1 MQDIVEKNLIELEE
15 ISYKI
20 SDLINKSKFED
31 IPELDKRRNSIIE
44 VIYKS
49 NTKDYSDRILKLIL
63 NQNLQNIK
71 DDRITLKKEKINQ
84 KKYLNRILAYKK

>member
-20 SDLINKSKFED
+20 SDLINNSKFED
-31 IPELDKRRNSIIE
+31 IPKLDKRRNSIIE

-49 NTKDYSDRILKLIL
+49 NTKDYSDRILKLI

-71 DDRITLKKEKINQ
+71 DTESQIKNKKINQ
-84 KKYLNRILAYKK
+84 NKYLNRILAYKK

>member
-20 SDLINKSKFED
+20 SDLINNSKFED
-31 IPELDKRRNSIIE
+31 IPKLDKRRNSIIE

-49 NTKDYSDRILKLIL
+49 NTKDYSDRILKLI

-71 DDRITLKKEKINQ
+71 DTEFHLKNQ
-84 KKYLNRILAYKK
+84 KLNQNKYLNRILAYKK

>member
-20 SDLINKSKFED
+20 SDLINKSKFEA
-31 IPELDKRRNSIIE
+31 IPKLDKRRNAIIE

-49 NTKDYSDRILKLIL
+49 NTKDYSDRILKLI

-71 DDRITLKKEKINQ
+71 DTETHLKKQKFNQ
-84 KKYLNRILAYKK
+84 NKYLNRILAYKK

>member
-1 MQDIVEKNLIELEE
+1 MQDMVEKNLIELEE

-20 SDLINKSKFED
+20 SDLINNSKFEE
-31 IPELDKRRNSIIE
+31 IPKLDKRRNSIIE

-49 NTKDYSDRILKLIL
+49 NTKDYSDRILKLI

-71 DDRITLKKEKINQ
+71 DTESHLKKQKFNQ
-84 KKYLNRILAYKK
+84 NKYLKRILAYKK

>member
-1 MQDIVEKNLIELEE
+1 MQDFVEKNLIELEE

-20 SDLINKSKFED
+20 SDLINNSKFEE

-44 VIYKS
+44 IIYKS
-49 NTKDYSDRILKLIL
+49 NTKDYSDRILKLI

-71 DDRITLKKEKINQ
+71 DTESHLKKQKSNQ
-84 KKYLNRILAYKK
+84 NKYLKRILAYKK

>member
-20 SDLINKSKFED
+20 SDLINNSKFED
-31 IPELDKRRNSIIE
+31 IPKLDKRRNSIIE

-49 NTKDYSDRILKLIL
+49 NTKDYSDRILKLI
-63 NQNLQNIK
+63 NQNLKNIK
-71 DDRITLKKEKINQ
+71 DTESHLKKQKFNQ
-84 KKYLNRILAYKK
+84 NKYLNRILAYKK

>member
-20 SDLINKSKFED
+20 SDLINNSKFEE
-31 IPELDKRRNSIIE
+31 IPKLDKRRNSIIE

-49 NTKDYSDRILKLIL
+49 NTKDYSDRILKLI

-71 DDRITLKKEKINQ
+71 DTESHLKNQ
-84 KKYLNRILAYKK
+84 KSNQNKYLNRIMAYKK

>member
-20 SDLINKSKFED
+20 SDLINHSRFEE
-31 IPELDKRRNSIIE
+31 IPKLDKRRNSIIE
-44 VIYKS
+44 IIYKS
-49 NTKDYSDRILKLIL
+49 NTKDYSDRILKLI

-71 DDRITLKKEKINQ
+71 DTEFHLKNQ
-84 KKYLNRILAYKK
+84 KLNQNKYLNRILAYKK

>member
-20 SDLINKSKFED
+20 SDLINNSKFED
-31 IPELDKRRNSIIE
+31 IPKLDKRRNSIIE
-44 VIYKS
+44 IIYKS
-49 NTKDYSDRILKLIL
+49 NTKDYSKRILKLI

-71 DDRITLKKEKINQ
+71 DTESQIKNKKINQ
-84 KKYLNRILAYKK
+84 NKYLNRILAYKK

>member
-20 SDLINKSKFED
+20 SDLINNSKFEE
-31 IPELDKRRNSIIE
+31 IPKLDNRRNSIIE
-44 VIYKS
+44 IIYKS
-49 NTKDYSDRILKLIL
+49 NTKDYSDRILKLI

-71 DDRITLKKEKINQ
+71 DTESHLKKQKSNQ
-84 KKYLNRILAYKK
+84 NKYLNRILAYKK

>member
-1 MQDIVEKNLIELEE
+1 MQNIVEKNLIELEE

-31 IPELDKRRNSIIE
+31 IPELDKKRNSLIE
-44 VIYKS
+44 VIYKN
-49 NTKDYSDRILKLIL
+49 NTKDYSDRILKLI

-71 DDRITLKKEKINQ
+71 ETELRIKSQKINQ
-84 KKYLNRILAYKK
+84 KKYLNRILAYKN

>member
-20 SDLINKSKFED
+20 SDLINNSKFEE

-44 VIYKS
+44 IIYKS
-49 NTKDYSDRILKLIL
+49 NTKDYSDRILKLI

-71 DDRITLKKEKINQ
+71 DTESHLKKQKSNQ
-84 KKYLNRILAYKK
+84 NKYLNRILAYKK

>member
-20 SDLINKSKFED
+20 SDLINNSKFEN
-31 IPELDKRRNSIIE
+31 IPKLDKRRNSIIE

-49 NTKDYSDRILKLIL
+49 NTKNHSDRILKLI

-71 DDRITLKKEKINQ
+71 DTEFHLNNQKIN
-84 KKYLNRILAYKK
+84 KNKYLNRILAYKK